1 MVRHVRTIDQI
12 KYCPLDQTHRHV
24 YWAGRTLCRHSSLWS
39 MSRYQSQ
46 RQLQWGGGGAGGGGG
61 RRRRWKSA
69 PGAWGLAGSS
79 ALLHILPTPMV
90 NYTHTSK
97 QIPRHSSNE
106 SLFSC
111 WAFGF
116 WRGRNPTAELQRERS
131 QGFTS
136 VTSHT
141 PLSQKK
147 KEKATNNV
155 HQRQWISYKSNA
167 AWISPQASVP
177 KLFHE
182 IALMYLWLQRFPTF
196 SY

>member
-46 RQLQWGGGGAGGGGG
+46 RQLQWGAGSGGG

-116 WRGRNPTAELQRERS
+116 WRDRNPTAELQRERS

-147 KEKATNNV
+147 KKKQPTMCTNGSGLVTKATP
-155 HQRQWISYKSNA
+155 HEFHHKLRCQSCLMKLHWCIYDSKGFLLFPIKS
-167 AWISPQASVP
+167 
-177 KLFHE
+177 
-182 IALMYLWLQRFPTF
+182 
-196 SY
+196 